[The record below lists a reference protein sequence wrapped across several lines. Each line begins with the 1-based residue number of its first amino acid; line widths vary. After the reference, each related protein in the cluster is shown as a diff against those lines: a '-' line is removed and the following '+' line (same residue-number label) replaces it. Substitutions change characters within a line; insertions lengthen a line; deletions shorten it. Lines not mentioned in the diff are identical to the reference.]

1 MWTEVAPQLVN
12 NQPFLYEFDVDMTA
26 MTVGQ
31 QYLVKMQV
39 DNVVGSTQTD
49 SVLFLLADLPG
60 TPNAPTY
67 TSDGSKLTIIMTPP
81 ATDGSSMIFNYE
93 LQIMLPKQNNWQTVL
108 GESDSNLD
116 LTYTLTNELLQPA
129 QFV

>member
-26 MTVGQ
+26 LTVGQ

-49 SVLFLLADLPG
+49 SVLFLLADLPS
-60 TPNAPTY
+60 TPSAPTY
-67 TSDGSKLTIIMTPP
+67 TSDGSKLTIIMSPP

-116 LTYTLTNELLQPA
+116 LTYTLTNELL
-129 QFV
+129 

>member
-26 MTVGQ
+26 LTVGQ

-49 SVLFLLADLPG
+49 TVLFLLADLPG
-60 TPNAPTY
+60 TPSAPTY
-67 TSDGSKLTIIMTPP
+67 TSDGSKLTIIMSPP

-116 LTYTLTNELLQPA
+116 LTYTLTNELL
-129 QFV
+129 

>member
-26 MTVGQ
+26 LTVGQ

-60 TPNAPTY
+60 TPSAPTY
-67 TSDGSKLTIIMTPP
+67 TSDGSKLTIIMSPP

-116 LTYTLTNELLQPA
+116 LTYTLTNELL
-129 QFV
+129 

>member
-1 MWTEVAPQLVN
+1 VWTEVAPLLVN

-26 MTVGQ
+26 MTKGQ

-81 ATDGSSMIFNYE
+81 ASDGGSMIFNYE

-116 LTYTLTNELLQPA
+116 LTYTLTNDLL
-129 QFV
+129 